1 MKADDGHF
9 KYRRIV
15 YFVLQITVDFL
26 YHITKCDTS
35 FIMQTF
41 REHQK

>member
-9 KYRRIV
+9 KYRGIV
-15 YFVLQITVDFL
+15 YFVVEITMNFVC
-26 YHITKCDTS
+26 HVTKYDAS
-35 FIMQTF
+35 FVLQTF

>member
-15 YFVLQITVDFL
+15 YIVVQITTNFL
-26 YHITKCDTS
+26 CQVTKYDAS
-35 FIMQTF
+35 FILQTF